1 MFEDLMGGMKEQQK
15 AMRSKLAQIFV
26 EEQAGDGAVRVT
38 ANANRKIIN
47 ISIDRSALDLDDHE
61 QLEDFLVIAIN
72 KALEKAAQKETEET
86 QKMINDL
93 LPPGFG
99 DLMG

>member
-38 ANANRKIIN
+38 ANANREIIN

>member
-1 MFEDLMGGMKEQQK
+1 MFEDLMGNMKEQQK

-26 EEQAGDGAVRVT
+26 EAQAGDGAIRVT
-38 ANANRKIIN
+38 VNANREIVN
-47 ISIDRSALDLDDHE
+47 ISIDRSALDWDDHE

-72 KALEKAAQKETEET
+72 QALEKAAEKEAEEA
-86 QKMINDL
+86 QKMIDDL
-93 LPPGFG
+93 LPPGLN